1 MLKNAI
7 QNFIFLFIV
16 TPFIFADP
24 SVETIPPFAFD
35 QYEIDLGNEKFQ
47 IILSGNLI
55 GDSHS
60 DISVTTKDSSGNISL
75 SIYSFENDTWKKS
88 VESELSHDI
97 LFVDIAIIAGR
108 DRLIVYENGHFSY
121 FEPEKM
127 ISIDLF
133 STSFNY
139 KGSSKGRI
147 PWVNMTFD
155 LNNDSL
161 DDFII
166 PSMDGFSVFIQKSDG
181 TFAVPV
187 HMGPPEPH
195 LDACALDDTRSYRE
209 VGLNP
214 MTIPWYLRRVHF
226 YDHNLDGRND
236 IVFWNENHFDVH
248 FQSESGQFDATAHSF
263 STDIPFDLDGMYSFI
278 FQFSN
283 DGTFSLLTG
292 LRKRSS
298 HTILED
304 INDMNGDGIA
314 DLVTHTLSGRSFFKM
329 KSQYKIYFGQST
341 DDGIQFS
348 KNAGTSVFPSG
359 KGGGAASGGYSSHFF
374 KDFNGDNQNDIFRYD
389 VKMNLGAMFRIF
401 VMKTISMN
409 YEYHQMENNTFS
421 THSSV
426 KGKWSI
432 KFDWDEG
439 FYPSI
444 KIGDVNGDGRK
455 EVVMTVNPE
464 ELHIYAWNP
473 KLNTLSQDPYS
484 ISSTVPGNEMH
495 TWLFDINTDQKKDI
509 FMYHPSETANH
520 RLIVL
525 IAK

>member
-1 MLKNAI
+1 MKNI
-7 QNFIFLFIV
+7 IHFCKILFII
-16 TPFIFADP
+16 TPFLIAEANNESIP
-24 SVETIPPFAFD
+24 SFTFD
-35 QYEIDLGNEKFQ
+35 QYEIDLGNEEFQ
-47 IILSGNLI
+47 TVLSGNLI
-55 GDSHS
+55 RDSHRE
-60 DISVTTKDSSGNISL
+60 ISVTSKDSIGNITL
-75 SIYSFENDTWKKS
+75 SIISFENGSWQTLVKFKLPND
-88 VESELSHDI
+88 V
-97 LFVDIAIIAGR
+97 LFVDIATISGR
-108 DRLIVYENGHFSY
+108 DRLIYYTHGLFSY
-121 FEPEKM
+121 FDPEKEM
-127 ISIDLF
+127 SIDLL
-133 STSFNY
+133 SISFDY
-139 KGSSKGRI
+139 KGSSSGWI

-161 DDFII
+161 DDLII
-166 PSMDGFSVFIQKSDG
+166 PAMDGFSVFIQNIDG
-181 TFAVPV
+181 SFANPV

-195 LDACALDDTRSYRE
+195 LDASALDDTRSYKE

-236 IVFWNENHFDVH
+236 IVFWNGDHFDVH
-248 FQSESGQFDATAHSF
+248 FQSDSGQFDATSHSF

-278 FQFSN
+278 FQFS
-283 DGTFSLLTG
+283 DYGTFSLLTG
-292 LRKRSS
+292 LRKKSS

-304 INDMNGDGIA
+304 IKDMNGDGAA
-314 DLVTHTLSGRSFFKM
+314 DLVTHTLSGRSFLKM
-329 KSQYKIYFGQST
+329 KSQYKIYLGQST

-348 KNAGTSVFPSG
+348 KNLATTIFPSG

-374 KDFNGDNQNDIFRYD
+374 KDFNGDNQKDIFRYD
-389 VKMNLGAMFRIF
+389 VKMNLGAMFRVF

-409 YEYHQMENNTFS
+409 YEYHQMENSAFS

-439 FYPSI
+439 FYPAI
-444 KIGDVNGDGRK
+444 KIGDVNGDGRH

-464 ELHIYAWNP
+464 ELHIYAWSP
-473 KLNTLSQDPYS
+473 KLNMLSQEPHS
-484 ISSTVPGNEMH
+484 ISSTVPGSEMH
-495 TWLFDINTDQKKDI
+495 TWLFDINDDKKEDI
-509 FMYHPSETANH
+509 FMYHPSETGNH